1 MNIFVVLDSS
11 MGRFLAELRLTF
23 RRVIRLGT
31 FRHVA
36 RGAAGVRPP
45 TLLTLF
51 GLWFVMV
58 AFINILC
65 AGTAPTF
72 SEWGIVTTL
81 AEWSV
86 FAAVIMLLGGTV
98 TRAPLSRALADTAG
112 IGIAY
117 CLLLSGIGAGAFVI
131 RDWLGASQFPLQ
143 NTWPPLLFLPFLW
156 MLAAC
161 WRAGSRLWKQ
171 PLRLP
176 GLRFIAAALLP
187 ILLIPN
193 QPIFYGPNT
202 DWTRY
207 DVWELARSALA
218 ETPIEAASEDTTSSE
233 PDVDVEATFY
243 RQPALVQEAL
253 KNILPSPE
261 GRPQMY
267 FVGLAPYSMQ
277 DVFKKEILGAQAVF
291 DERFGTRGHS
301 IVLINSSDT
310 TINTALAN
318 TTNLGL
324 VLNGVGKAMKPEK
337 DVLVLFITTHGS
349 KELLSISFPGFSLN
363 QVTPEALSQAL
374 KESGIKNKV
383 LIISA
388 CYSGSFIPPLK
399 SDDTLIMTAAS
410 ADRTSFGCANGREWT
425 YFGDALFNHAL
436 RNTRSLPQAFAEANK
451 LIKEWETKDGITPS
465 EPQISMGPAIS
476 RVLEGLAI
484 ETGQRRADATATHGN
499 E

>member
-1 MNIFVVLDSS
+1 MR
-11 MGRFLAELRLTF
+11 RFLAELRLTF

-51 GLWFVMV
+51 GLWFAMV
-58 AFINILC
+58 AIVNIFC

-86 FAAVIMLLGGTV
+86 FAAAIMLLGGTV
-98 TRAPLSRALADTAG
+98 TRAPLSRALADSAG

-117 CLLLSGIGAGAFVI
+117 CLLLTGIGAGAFTI
-131 RDWLGASQFPLQ
+131 RDWLGASQLPLQ
-143 NTWPPLLFLPFLW
+143 DNWSPLLFLPLFW
-156 MLAAC
+156 MLAAY
-161 WRAGSRLWKQ
+161 WRAGSRIWKQ

-176 GLRFIAAALLP
+176 GLRFVVAALLP
-187 ILLIPN
+187 VFLIPN
-193 QPIFYGPNT
+193 QPIIYGLDT

-207 DVWELARSALA
+207 DVWNLARSTFSEPNT
-218 ETPIEAASEDTTSSE
+218 ETASEDTTSSE
-233 PDVDVEATFY
+233 PDVDVEATYY

-253 KNILPSPE
+253 KNILPTP
-261 GRPQMY
+261 GDRPQIY
-267 FVGLAPYSMQ
+267 FVGLALYSQQ
-277 DVFKKEILGAQAVF
+277 DVFKKEILGAKAIF
-291 DERFGTRGHS
+291 DERFGTQGRS

-310 TINTALAN
+310 ATSIALAS

-324 VLNGVGKAMKPEK
+324 VLNGVGKAMRPEK

-349 KELLSISFPGFSLN
+349 KELLSVSFPGFSLN
-363 QVTPEALSQAL
+363 QVTPETLSQAL

-388 CYSGSFIPPLK
+388 CYSGSFIPSLK

-410 ADRTSFGCANGREWT
+410 ADKTSFGCSNEREWT
-425 YFGDALFNHAL
+425 YFGDALFNQAL
-436 RNTRSLPQAFAEANK
+436 RKTRSFSQAFAEASK
-451 LIKEWETKDGITPS
+451 LIKEWETKEGLTPS
-465 EPQISMGPAIS
+465 EPQISTGSAIA
-476 RVLEGLAI
+476 RVLEGLGF
-484 ETGQRRADATATHGN
+484 ETEARRADAAAGV
-499 E
+499 ERQ